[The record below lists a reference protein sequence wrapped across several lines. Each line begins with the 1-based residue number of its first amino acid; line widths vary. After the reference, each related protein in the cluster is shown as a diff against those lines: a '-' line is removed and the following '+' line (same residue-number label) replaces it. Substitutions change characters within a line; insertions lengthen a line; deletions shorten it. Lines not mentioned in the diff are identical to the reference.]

1 MRYVIA
7 GLAVSGCLLVSIG
20 VALRFG
26 VPESLIVAGALMI
39 GLAFKAAGVV
49 NAADD

>member
-1 MRYVIA
+1 MKYLIDAIA
-7 GLAVSGCLLVSIG
+7 ICGGLMVSIG

-39 GLAFKAAGVV
+39 GLAFKAAGVA